1 MSIRDHPAVVVIPIV
16 VAVAGLFFTI
26 GYNMRGDRIAA
37 LETQIKTLELAQ
49 GLRLPQ
55 LLDSLRSVSEE
66 TKVNLETQ
74 NELKLAKKSAAEL
87 RQSLDASQQERAKL
101 SAELQAKQKL
111 LDSIAVAAESFT
123 LKEGKARS
131 LVGYGVVVGVVEI
144 NPVHKQVD
152 VMVNNERLS
161 MYPGAIKTIES
172 AEKTYKLV
180 VDAVDNNELSASF
193 TFTVVNKK
201 GG

>member
-1 MSIRDHPAVVVIPIV
+1 M
-16 VAVAGLFFTI
+16 
-26 GYNMRGDRIAA
+26 
-37 LETQIKTLELAQ
+37 
-49 GLRLPQ
+49 
-55 LLDSLRSVSEE
+55 SEE